1 MLSLVNLS
9 PSAIIDSS
17 ASLVPFTPP
26 QIVLDSLYLEIKNL
40 GFRFYPERDLNS
52 LKKTIGE
59 FHKINP
65 ENILP
70 GNGASELI
78 TWAGF
83 EASKYG
89 VSCIPSLWINR

>member
-1 MLSLVNLS
+1 MK
-9 PSAIIDSS
+9 
-17 ASLVPFTPP
+17 
-26 QIVLDSLYLEIKNL
+26 E
-40 GFRFYPERDLNS
+40 
-52 LKKTIGE
+52 TIGE

-78 TWAGF
+78 TWAGY

-89 VSCIPSLWINR
+89 ISCIPSPGFVDYERSLNCWNSKFHLFRITKKLEQYFPPIFST